1 MCLKISF
8 QKVLEVEEEKDL
20 YDELIEAM
28 DQGNE

>member
-8 QKVLEVEEEKDL
+8 QKVLEVEEGKDL

-28 DQGNE
+28 DEGNE